1 MLQVEN
7 SSTPTFLKKINSRS
21 KIANIIQPF
30 YGDLLARSLLRIGVP
45 KFEAYEI
52 AHGIWKKVSHKKNG
66 SSKILKLVVEA
77 LKKKH
82 PALVKRYQSWR
93 KILKS
98 PKPLILLIGGGT
110 GIGTSTL
117 AVRLAW
123 LLEINRVVSTDS
135 VREIVRHL
143 LPNEIIP
150 TLKVSTFEAGE
161 TITQVKSPHDRLIYG
176 FVSQSRKVLFGIE
189 ALIDRSIREGE
200 NMIIEGVHLI
210 PGELKFLKPYAKQAT
225 IISVMLDVGKKDKHR
240 QHFFLRNLQN
250 SRRSKKLYLKYF
262 REIRLIRDFLVERA
276 KSKKV
281 PVVEN
286 YDLRQAEKEI
296 LDLIYS
302 AYFKGR

>member
-1 MLQVEN
+1 M
-7 SSTPTFLKKINSRS
+7 KKNN
-21 KIANIIQPF
+21 KKQKLANLSQPF

-52 AHGIWKKVSHKKNG
+52 SHEIWKKVSHKKDG
-66 SSKILKLVVEA
+66 LSKIPKLIVA
-77 LKKKH
+77 YLKKDH
-82 PALVKRYQSWR
+82 PSLVRRYQAWR
-93 KILKS
+93 KISRHK
-98 PKPLILLIGGGT
+98 KPLIILIGGGT

-161 TITQVKSPHDRLIYG
+161 TVTQVKSPHDRLIYG

-200 NMIIEGVHLI
+200 NMVIEGVHLI
-210 PGELKFLKPYAKQAT
+210 PGEFDFLKPYAKKAT
-225 IISVMLDVGKKDKHR
+225 IIFVMLDVGQKDKHR

-250 SRRSKKLYLKYF
+250 SRRSKDLYLKHF
-262 REIRLIRDFLVERA
+262 RDIRLIRDFLIGQA
-276 KSKKV
+276 KKRKI
-281 PVVEN
+281 PIIEN

-296 LDLIYS
+296 LDQIFRKS
-302 AYFKGR
+302 SRPRKP

>member
-1 MLQVEN
+1 M
-7 SSTPTFLKKINSRS
+7 KKTNPRS
-21 KIANIIQPF
+21 KIAKIIQPF

-82 PALVKRYQSWR
+82 SALVKRYQSWR

-98 PKPLILLIGGGT
+98 PKPLIILIGGGT

-135 VREIVRHL
+135 VREVVRHL

-150 TLKVSTFEAGE
+150 TLKVSTFEAGNE
-161 TITQVKSPHDRLIYG
+161 VSQVKSLHDRLIYG
-176 FVSQSRKVLFGIE
+176 YVSQSRKVLFGIE
-189 ALIDRSIREGE
+189 ALIDRSIKEGE
-200 NMIIEGVHLI
+200 NMVIEGVHLI
-210 PGELKFLKPYAKQAT
+210 PGELDFLKPYAKKAT
-225 IISVMLDVGKKDKHR
+225 IVFVMLDVSQKDKHR

-250 SRRSKKLYLKYF
+250 SRRSKELYLKHF
-262 REIRLIRDFLVERA
+262 KDIRLIRDFLVGQA
-276 KSKKV
+276 KKRKI
-281 PVVEN
+281 PIVEN
-286 YDLRQAEKEI
+286 YDLRKAEKEI

-302 AYFKGR
+302 AYGKVR